1 MLERERGR
9 ESESKCHKYKIM
21 YLVTVRDENEI
32 IRMMNFRDNR
42 RKKERSR
49 KK

>member
-1 MLERERGR
+1 
-9 ESESKCHKYKIM
+9 M

-42 RKKERSR
+42 RKKER
-49 KK
+49 KKEVVKKERE